1 MGDPAKEKG
10 HMIYDYMITA
20 SAAEEKVTAVV
31 TSQLFFNSFFS
42 SLIYNTLMTG
52 ISYT

>member
-31 TSQLFFNSFFS
+31 TSQLFFNSS